1 MEAKFTK
8 GQWMLNRAMNEIV
21 SENDCTKNGGI
32 DIIAQCFCGFDYD
45 STKPEAEA
53 NAKLIAAAPDL
64 YNACVAMTGYCNKNN
79 IEMLCPEYEMMCKAL
94 KKATE

>member
-53 NAKLIAAAPDL
+53 NAKLIAAAPVMYEALAIIRSMCDR
-64 YNACVAMTGYCNKNN
+64 NVDKEN
-79 IEMLCPEYEMMCKAL
+79 IIWHKVTEAL
-94 KKATE
+94 QKATE